1 MVVKVWYTAYGSN
14 LARDR
19 FRCYL
24 SGGRPDGA
32 LREYA
37 GCRDPRD
44 PERIVSLDVPGGL
57 VCAGRS
63 RAWGGGMAF
72 FDAAAPR
79 RVACRAYL
87 VTAEQFGDIAAQEMR
102 RPPGGDLAR
111 GLARLVAEVESVD
124 AVGPGQYA
132 TVTRLGVREGI
143 PMLTLT
149 NPDLAAVE
157 PSSPSAPYLGW
168 ICSGLHEA
176 HGWAAER
183 IAGYLSGAPGVRGSW
198 RRDEIADLALERI
211 TAFNAAGRDVGV

>member
-1 MVVKVWYTAYGSN
+1 MKILLIRLRLIGDVVFTTPAVAAVR
-14 LARDR
+14 AR
-19 FRCYL
+19 F
-24 SGGRPDGA
+24 PDA
-32 LREYA
+32 RLT
-37 GCRDPRD
+37 
-44 PERIVSLDVPGGL
+44 
-57 VCAGRS
+57 
-63 RAWGGGMAF
+63 
-72 FDAAAPR
+72 
-79 RVACRAYL
+79 YL
-87 VTAEQFGDIAAQEMR
+87 VEPAAEPVIRHNPHVNEVIVIE
-102 RPPGGDLAR
+102 RPR

-124 AVGPGQYA
+124 AVGLGQYA